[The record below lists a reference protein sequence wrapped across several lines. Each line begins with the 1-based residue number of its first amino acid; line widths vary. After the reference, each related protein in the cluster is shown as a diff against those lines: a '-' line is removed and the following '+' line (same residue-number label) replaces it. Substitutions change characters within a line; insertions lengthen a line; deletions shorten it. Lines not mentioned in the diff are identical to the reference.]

1 MAANGAAIDLAQEG
15 VRGAEKRGVSSLGL
29 PAEKTKWEFLGAGG
43 FFSSFPFHWGR
54 FDSVH
59 SLTKNR

>member
-1 MAANGAAIDLAQEG
+1 M
-15 VRGAEKRGVSSLGL
+15 RGAEKRGVSILGL